1 MNIDKEIQE
10 AQRIKVRTGEGIRL
24 AALRELSAELKTAS
38 FRNGPSQELTEAEQ
52 IAVIRKV
59 QAQNLESAEMFSKV
73 RDSADNQQ
81 AIDHYA
87 QRAQEHQDRADI
99 LAEYLPAEL
108 TEDQISAL
116 VDQAIESAGAQS
128 MKDMGKVMAALKS
141 RADLDMKVV
150 SPIVKSRLS

>member
-1 MNIDKEIQE
+1 
-10 AQRIKVRTGEGIRL
+10 
-24 AALRELSAELKTAS
+24 
-38 FRNGPSQELTEAEQ
+38 
-52 IAVIRKV
+52 
-59 QAQNLESAEMFSKV
+59 MFSKV

-108 TEDQISAL
+108 SEDQISAL
-116 VDQAIESAGAQS
+116 VDQVIESAGAQS